1 MKQGEKE
8 IYILIYIFSLYNI
21 MSKRSNVDNAEANKK
36 FMAEYQ
42 ERQQQR
48 LQQQQRQQQSSS
60 YKTPN
65 NRITKFSQGNP
76 NVSKKRRNDG
86 KLKAPIPKKLLTKDI
101 RENRLTHRPTNPNA
115 KALHKKQKEWDA
127 ALESDEKTAVDSL
140 LNLGKGTRKK
150 RKRKRKKKRT
160 KRKYKKKTRKKR
172 KRRTRKKRKKKH

>member
-115 KALHKKQKEWDA
+115 ARSAAEHREALRSSAHPSHSYLVEGSLMRA
-127 ALESDEKTAVDSL
+127 AHAVGLACIHPQPEGFPCGEGVPPSW
-140 LNLGKGTRKK
+140 
-150 RKRKRKKKRT
+150 
-160 KRKYKKKTRKKR
+160 
-172 KRRTRKKRKKKH
+172 